1 MLGAVVLLAPPSG
14 AEDWP
19 QFRGPRGDGT
29 SRAVGL
35 PLTWN
40 RTQPVAWKTFIPGR
54 GHSSPVVCGDRI
66 WLTAADDAPAT
77 PETRAARLRN
87 HPDAGPMYVAEDVLF
102 RLLCLDR
109 FSGRIIYD
117 VELFHAV
124 NPDPVHRL
132 NSFATPTPV
141 VEEGFVYCD
150 FGTFGTACVA
160 AQAGRI
166 VWKAKLPVEH
176 VLGPASSPVLCGR
189 FLLLV
194 RDGADTQYVAAL
206 DKQTGRLVW
215 KTSRPPMDADTP
227 FEKKAYST
235 PLVVESAGQ
244 RQAIVPG
251 AQWVCSYDPET
262 GREFWRI
269 RHGKGF
275 SVAPRPVAGH
285 GMVYISTGCN
295 QAELLALR
303 IDGRGDVTDTH
314 IAWRAKEQ
322 VPTMSSPLL
331 VGDEVYCVSDRGVVS
346 CWDAHRGT
354 LQWRHRIGGNY
365 LASPIYAEG
374 RLYFFSWEGKTTV
387 LQAGRKYLPLAE
399 NELDG
404 NVAATPAVASGS
416 LVIRTDRFLCCVAA
430 SSGQSGSDGKIH
442 TSGTPRPAE
451 RE

>member
-1 MLGAVVLLAPPSG
+1 MVLLGGPSE

-29 SRAVGL
+29 SRARGL

-40 RTQPVAWKTFIPGR
+40 QTQHVVWKTLTPGR
-54 GHSSPVVCGDRI
+54 GHSSPVLCGDRI

-77 PETRAARLRN
+77 PEARAARLRN
-87 HPDAGPMYVAEDVLF
+87 HPDAAQVYLADDVLF

-109 FSGRIIYD
+109 LSGRIIYD
-117 VELFHAV
+117 VELFHAT

-132 NSFATPTPV
+132 NTFATPTPT
-141 VEEGFVYCD
+141 VEDGFVYCD
-150 FGTFGTACVA
+150 FGTFGTACVVA
-160 AQAGRI
+160 ETGRI
-166 VWKAKLPVEH
+166 VWRAGLPVEH
-176 VLGPASSPVLCGR
+176 GLGPASSPVLCGKW
-189 FLLLV
+189 LLLV
-194 RDGADTQYVAAL
+194 RDGADAQYVAAL
-206 DKQTGRLVW
+206 NKQTGELRW
-215 KTSRPPMDADTP
+215 KTARPPMEADTP
-227 FEKKAYST
+227 YEKKAYST

-262 GREFWRI
+262 GTELWRI

-285 GMVYISTGCN
+285 GMAYISTGCN

-314 IAWRAKEQ
+314 IVWRAKGP

-331 VGDEVYCVSDRGVVS
+331 VGDEVYCVSDQGIAS
-346 CWDAHRGT
+346 CWDARRGK
-354 LQWRHRIGGNY
+354 LHWRRRIGGTH
-365 LASPIYAEG
+365 LASPIHAEG

-387 LQAGRKYLPLAE
+387 LRAGREYIPLAE
-399 NELDG
+399 NELEG
-404 NVAATPAVASGS
+404 HVAATPAVASGG
-416 LVIRTDRFLCCVAA
+416 LVIRTDRFLYYVAA
-430 SSGQSGSDGKIH
+430 SVGRFGSDGKIH
-442 TSGTPRPAE
+442 TSGTLHPAE